1 MTRVIAIDPLDPDA
15 GALREAADLLRAGGL
30 VAYPTDTAYG
40 LGADARDPEAVDR
53 VVRAKGRDAGRAM
66 PVLIGEAAD
75 LDEIA
80 APLPGAARMLVER
93 FWPGALTLAL
103 PALPAWRHMASADGR
118 IGVRLPA
125 HAVPRALARLLGG
138 PIVGTSA
145 NRSGETTPR
154 DAAGVVGQLA
164 GRVDLV
170 LDGGALRPS
179 RGSTVLTWDGDLL
192 RLVREGDLPL
202 DAVRDALA
210 DLDLRIAIGG
220 DER

>member
-1 MTRVIAIDPLDPDA
+1 
-15 GALREAADLLRAGGL
+15 
-30 VAYPTDTAYG
+30 
-40 LGADARDPEAVDR
+40 
-53 VVRAKGRDAGRAM
+53 
-66 PVLIGEAAD
+66 
-75 LDEIA
+75 
-80 APLPGAARMLVER
+80 
-93 FWPGALTLAL
+93 
-103 PALPAWRHMASADGR
+103 
-118 IGVRLPA
+118 
-125 HAVPRALARLLGG
+125 
-138 PIVGTSA
+138 
-145 NRSGETTPR
+145 
-154 DAAGVVGQLA
+154 VGQLA